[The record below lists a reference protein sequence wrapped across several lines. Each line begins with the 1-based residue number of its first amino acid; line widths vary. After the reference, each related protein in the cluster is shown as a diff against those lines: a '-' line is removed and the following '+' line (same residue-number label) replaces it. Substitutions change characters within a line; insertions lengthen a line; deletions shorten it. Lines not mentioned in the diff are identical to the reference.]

1 MHFWHIIGWKRI
13 KYVFEFLGF
22 SKYDFC
28 NLQSPGWCVLLAVA
42 VLLATQYQHK
52 KQTIKLKEQQQK
64 YRNNTTK

>member
-22 SKYDFC
+22 SKI
-28 NLQSPGWCVLLAVA
+28 WCVLLAVA
-42 VLLATQYQHK
+42 LLLATQYQHK